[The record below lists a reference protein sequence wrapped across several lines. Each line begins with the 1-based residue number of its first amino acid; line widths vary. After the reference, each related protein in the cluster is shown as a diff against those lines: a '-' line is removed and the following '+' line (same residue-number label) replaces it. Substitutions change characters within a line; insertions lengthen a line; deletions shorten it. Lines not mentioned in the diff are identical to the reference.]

1 MNIRYLDI
9 QIFRRRNT
17 TSRQKYNNRT
27 SKVYILPF
35 GRKQINGWKYENK
48 VKAIENRF
56 EKQLLDTD
64 KKSIGG
70 LFAKDFL
77 FEEDICDLNKFKK
90 FFSIINIYTLQ
101 CKKIKDSVTK

>member
-1 MNIRYLDI
+1 MNIRDSDI
-9 QIFRRRNT
+9 QILRRRNT
-17 TSRQKYNNRT
+17 TSGQKYNNRT
-27 SKVYILPF
+27 SKVYILSF
-35 GRKQINGWKYENK
+35 GRKQIKGWKYENK

-70 LFAKDFL
+70 FFAKDFL

-90 FFSIINIYTLQ
+90 SFFL
-101 CKKIKDSVTK
+101 

>member
-1 MNIRYLDI
+1 MNIRDSDI
-9 QIFRRRNT
+9 QILRRRNT
-17 TSRQKYNNRT
+17 TSGQKYNNRT
-27 SKVYILPF
+27 SKVYILSF
-35 GRKQINGWKYENK
+35 GRKQIKGWKYENK

-90 FFSIINIYTLQ
+90 SFFLW
-101 CKKIKDSVTK
+101 

>member
-1 MNIRYLDI
+1 M
-9 QIFRRRNT
+9 
-17 TSRQKYNNRT
+17 
-27 SKVYILPF
+27 
-35 GRKQINGWKYENK
+35 KYENK

-90 FFSIINIYTLQ
+90 SFFL
-101 CKKIKDSVTK
+101 